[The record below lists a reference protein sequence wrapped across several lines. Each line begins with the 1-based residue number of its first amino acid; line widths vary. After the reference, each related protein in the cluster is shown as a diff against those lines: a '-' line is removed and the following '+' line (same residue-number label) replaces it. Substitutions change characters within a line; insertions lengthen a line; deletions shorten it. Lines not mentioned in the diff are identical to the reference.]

1 VWRSLIDA
9 GARVSNGTDCPI
21 EDPDPIANFAAS
33 VTRRMADGR
42 VFHPEQRMTREEAL
56 RSLTVNA
63 AYAAFEEDVKG
74 ALSPG
79 RYADV
84 TVLDQDL
91 LAVPED
97 VLPQTKVVAT
107 IVGGRVLYE
116 ARGAYAPSHAA
127 LPRGLEDANSG
138 PDGGPV
144 RARGRPSRG
153 FRVRPPG

>member
-1 VWRSLIDA
+1 LDVPRFKELEVLASMQGIHCTSDGSWVPTRIGEDRARERAYVWRSLLDA

-33 VTRRMADGR
+33 VTRRMADGLA
-42 VFHPEQRMTREEAL
+42 FYPEQRMTREEAL

-74 ALSPG
+74 TLSPG

-91 LAVPED
+91 LTVPNEAVP
-97 VLPQTKVVAT
+97 QTTVAAT
-107 IVGGRVLYE
+107 IVGGQVLYE
-116 ARGAYAPSHAA
+116 AR
-127 LPRGLEDANSG
+127 
-138 PDGGPV
+138 
-144 RARGRPSRG
+144 
-153 FRVRPPG
+153 